1 MTADHYHPEQTN
13 CCHPERSEGS
23 MYFAGLWTAS
33 LRLGFHVAEIGIESV
48 FGDSLA
54 PVELIDLALDL
65 RVDRFPTLQAPA
77 IMLLLRF
84 KRAGKT

>member
-1 MTADHYHPEQTN
+1 
-13 CCHPERSEGS
+13 

-65 RVDRFPTLQAPA
+65 RVDRFPNV
-77 IMLLLRF
+77 F
-84 KRAGKT
+84 S